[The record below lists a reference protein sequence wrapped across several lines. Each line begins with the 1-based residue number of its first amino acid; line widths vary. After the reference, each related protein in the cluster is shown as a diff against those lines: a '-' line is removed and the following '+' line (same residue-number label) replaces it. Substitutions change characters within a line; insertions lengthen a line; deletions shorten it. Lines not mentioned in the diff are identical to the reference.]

1 MSPVLDDRGRLFG
14 KVSVVDLFVLLV
26 IVAMALFAYARFAA
40 PAAVEE
46 PYRLT
51 VYVEKVRE
59 ATFAQFEVGTSVYD
73 DGGTLLGL
81 LKTSTD
87 TPTPT
92 EVPDWLGKLHKEPSP
107 VFSDVILVI
116 EGTGTV
122 SSSDIQ
128 AGSVSLRVGKVLNV
142 RGPGYEVKTMIMDV
156 ELPEQ

>member
-1 MSPVLDDRGRLFG
+1 MSPFLDDRGRLFG
-14 KVSVVDLFVLLV
+14 KVSVVDVFVLLL
-26 IVAMALFAYARFAA
+26 IVALALFAYARFAA

-51 VYVEKVRE
+51 LYVEKVRE
-59 ATFAQFEVGTSVYD
+59 ATFAQFEVGTSAYD

-81 LKTSTD
+81 LKTSTV

-92 EVPDWLGKLHKEPSP
+92 EVPDWQGRLHDVPSP

-122 SSSDIQ
+122 SFSTIR
-128 AGSVSLRVGKVLNV
+128 AGSVPLRVGKVLTIQ
-142 RGPGYEVKTMIMDV
+142 GPGYEVKTLIMGV
-156 ELPEQ
+156 ERLGQ